1 MSEVK
6 DLERQIEQL
15 RTQIQKSEKLSSLGT
30 LSAGIAHEIQNP
42 LNFVINFSQMAN
54 DMVDDLTDILDE
66 KGLDLEDEANEEL
79 AEVLSTLRSY
89 LSKIAEHGHRQQISS
104 RAY

>member
-54 DMVDDLTDILDE
+54 DMVDDLTDIP
-66 KGLDLEDEANEEL
+66 
-79 AEVLSTLRSY
+79 
-89 LSKIAEHGHRQQISS
+89 
-104 RAY
+104 